1 MIKGITVTL
10 YEKKETGT
18 DPFGHPVYEE
28 MPVDV
33 ENVLVAP
40 STTTE
45 VLDVLNI
52 TGKKAVYDIA
62 IPKGD
67 DHTWKDC
74 RVDFFGESWRV
85 FGLPKQGI
93 DENVPGRWNQ
103 RWMNVD
109 DPVLIL
115 LDHLR
120 RDYHKVTC
128 QHDQIRFICIHSL

>member
-1 MIKGITVTL
+1 MIKGIKVTL

-40 STTTE
+40 SATTE

-74 RVDFFGESWRV
+74 RIDFFGESWRV

-103 RWMNVD
+103 RWMVE
-109 DPVLIL
+109 
-115 LDHLR
+115 R
-120 RDYHKVTC
+120 YE
-128 QHDQIRFICIHSL
+128 

>member
-40 STTTE
+40 SATTE

-74 RVDFFGESWRV
+74 RVDFFGEPWRV

-103 RWMNVD
+103 RWMVE
-109 DPVLIL
+109 
-115 LDHLR
+115 R
-120 RDYHKVTC
+120 YE
-128 QHDQIRFICIHSL
+128 

>member
-67 DHTWKDC
+67 DHTWEDC

-85 FGLPKQGI
+85 FGLPKIASASETEAYVAQTRAVVKVCG
-93 DENVPGRWNQ
+93 
-103 RWMNVD
+103 D
-109 DPVLIL
+109 DGNNGL
-115 LDHLR
+115 LKAVGKHGGKNR
-120 RDYHKVTC
+120 
-128 QHDQIRFICIHSL
+128 

>member
-1 MIKGITVTL
+1 MTGWG
-10 YEKKETGT
+10 EQKKKYGQLQ
-18 DPFGHPVYEE
+18 H
-28 MPVDV
+28 VDCPY
-33 ENVLVAP
+33 LAP

-103 RWMNVD
+103 RWMVE
-109 DPVLIL
+109 
-115 LDHLR
+115 R
-120 RDYHKVTC
+120 YE
-128 QHDQIRFICIHSL
+128 